1 MSVESNVFQSGI
13 SILFQTHHP
22 IHCFPY
28 FSHTHT
34 PTHTHTLLQSAN
46 SREYVHVDIIHRFCI
61 CTNQIFQRQPLSINF
76 IMWVVEQKSEQEKAG
91 GKKTKR
97 NIFYFHC
104 VLFIY
109 YMVHCCCCCLASI
122 SATWN
127 AVSVAC
133 VQFYLYIWDLHHA
146 NFVTVFVY
154 LSMNIYSATGNLQQ
168 LSHRLVYVSC
178 VGCKLHLM
186 ELSKYRKYSNVE
198 KEFRYIFSYLICFHL
213 ILCESISAE
222 RSLFN
227 SNSLYFVLEREH

>member
-1 MSVESNVFQSGI
+1 MSERVILSSLVCISGAYFRCLLNRTFSNRGFRYSFKHIIQFTVSHF
-13 SILFQTHHP
+13 
-22 IHCFPY
+22 

-76 IMWVVEQKSEQEKAG
+76 IMWVVEQKSEQEG
-91 GKKTKR
+91 REGEKTKR

-109 YMVHCCCCCLASI
+109 YMVHCCCCCCCLASI

-146 NFVTVFVY
+146 NFVTVFVCICRW
-154 LSMNIYSATGNLQQ
+154 IYTQQ
-168 LSHRLVYVSC
+168 PEIYNNCRIDLFTFHMLDVS
-178 VGCKLHLM
+178 
-186 ELSKYRKYSNVE
+186 
-198 KEFRYIFSYLICFHL
+198 YIWW
-213 ILCESISAE
+213 
-222 RSLFN
+222 N
-227 SNSLYFVLEREH
+227 